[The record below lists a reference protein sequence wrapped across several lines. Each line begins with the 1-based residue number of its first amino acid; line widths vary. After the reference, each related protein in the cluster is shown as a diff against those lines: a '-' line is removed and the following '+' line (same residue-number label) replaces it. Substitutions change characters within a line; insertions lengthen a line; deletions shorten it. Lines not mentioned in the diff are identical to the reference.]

1 MGNHL
6 RACIRT
12 CRYNDKNYLFHCFEQ
27 RSYIVSP
34 SIAVGGHSGGQ
45 VSGLFALIEDK
56 KGNIFRVDPTAIVF
70 TDNEFRNY
78 FFPESKK

>member
-6 RACIRT
+6 RT
-12 CRYNDKNYLFHCFEQ
+12 CRYNDENYLFHCFEQ
-27 RSYIVSP
+27 SSDIVSP
-34 SIAVGGHSGGQ
+34 SIAVGGHPGGQ
-45 VSGLFALIEDK
+45 VSGLFALIEDE

-78 FFPESKK
+78 FFPEPKK

>member
-6 RACIRT
+6 RT
-12 CRYNDKNYLFHCFEQ
+12 CRFKNKNYLFHCFEQ
-27 RSYIVSP
+27 YANVVGAS
-34 SIAVGGHSGGQ
+34 ALVGGHPGGQ
-45 VSGLFALIEDK
+45 ISQVCAIIEDE

-78 FFPESKK
+78 FFPEPKK